1 MRKIL
6 AFFALACLTPALAA
20 DDDWVARLNAWA
32 DEFQI
37 PADILPRER
46 DALLKLDALHLFQND
61 WSNRPKITY
70 LPPEIGELRQLERL
84 QLQNNSLAELP
95 AEITNLRQLYFIG
108 LDGNRFTDFPTVLF
122 QLPQLSTVSLM
133 DNPLTRLPPEIGEFQ
148 QLRSLN
154 VSGCGLTCRPD
165 CLSCANWQI
174 WISAS
179 TSLTTCRRKS
189 ATCRSC
195 LSSGCTPT
203 RLPRCLPKSPG

>member
-6 AFFALACLTPALAA
+6 AFFALALACLTPALAA

-70 LPPEIGELRQLERL
+70 LPPEIGE
-84 QLQNNSLAELP
+84 
-95 AEITNLRQLYFIG
+95 
-108 LDGNRFTDFPTVLF
+108 
-122 QLPQLSTVSLM
+122 
-133 DNPLTRLPPEIGEFQ
+133 FQ

-154 VSGCGLTCRPD
+154 VSGCGLTDLPPGLFELRQLADLDLGFNQLDHLPPEIGD
-165 CLSCANWQI
+165 LQELLELRLHANP
-174 WISAS
+174 
-179 TSLTTCRRKS
+179 LT
-189 ATCRSC
+189 A
-195 LSSGCTPT
+195 LPAEIT
-203 RLPRCLPKSPG
+203 RLNKLQLLLIDAPVKLTPAQKKFEKQVLSRNPSTP

>member
-1 MRKIL
+1 MP
-6 AFFALACLTPALAA
+6 CSS
-20 DDDWVARLNAWA
+20 
-32 DEFQI
+32 
-37 PADILPRER
+37 
-46 DALLKLDALHLFQND
+46 LDALHLFQND

-154 VSGCGLTCRPD
+154 VSGCGLTDLPPGLFELRQ
-165 CLSCANWQI
+165 LREI

-189 ATCRSC
+189 VTCRSW

-203 RLPRCLPKSPG
+203 PLTALPAEITRLNKLQLLLIDAPVKLTPAQKKV